1 MINSNEYVPVGIL
14 VIAAFATPIVP
25 WTILKLLDYM
35 LVNVFVVVALLM
47 AISYGPATGI
57 MALILAAM
65 LYMERNRQKVVYARM
80 KFTKIME
87 AKKDKDAQA
96 TVEEEGKPQ
105 ETVPV
110 VEFDEP
116 EDDNMIYLPGKST
129 GSDKFQ
135 RVPFSENLNDKEP
148 LPTVPIGAKSAPIFK
163 DYLH

>member
-1 MINSNEYVPVGIL
+1 MINSNEYVPVGAL

-25 WTILKLLDYM
+25 WSILKLLDYM
-35 LVNVFVVVALLM
+35 LINVFVVVALLM

-65 LYMERNRQKVVYARM
+65 LYMERNRQKVVYARV
-80 KFTKIME
+80 KFAKIME

-116 EDDNMIYLPGKST
+116 EADDMIYLPGKGT
-129 GSDKFQ
+129 GSDKFK
-135 RVPFSENLNDKEP
+135 RIPFSENLNDKEP

-163 DYLH
+163 DYLN

>member
-1 MINSNEYVPVGIL
+1 MINSNEYVPVGALIL
-14 VIAAFATPIVP
+14 VAFATPIVP

-35 LVNVFVVVALLM
+35 IVNVVVVVALLM
-47 AISYGPATGI
+47 AISHGPATGI

-65 LYMERNRQKVVYARM
+65 LYMERNRQKVAYARM

-87 AKKDKDAQA
+87 AKKDNQA
-96 TVEEEGKPQ
+96 TVEEEAKPQ

-110 VEFDEP
+110 VEFDQP
-116 EDDNMIYLPGKST
+116 EDDDMIYLPGKNT
-129 GSDKFQ
+129 GSNKFH

>member
-1 MINSNEYVPVGIL
+1 MINSNEYVPVGVL

-87 AKKDKDAQA
+87 AKKDNQA

-116 EDDNMIYLPGKST
+116 EDDNMIYLPGKGT

>member
-1 MINSNEYVPVGIL
+1 MINSNEYVPVGVL

-35 LVNVFVVVALLM
+35 LVNVFVVVALLI

-87 AKKDKDAQA
+87 AKKDNQA

-116 EDDNMIYLPGKST
+116 EDDNMIYLPGKGT

>member
-1 MINSNEYVPVGIL
+1 MINSNEYVPVGVL
-14 VIAAFATPIVP
+14 VIAAFATPVVP

-87 AKKDKDAQA
+87 AKKDNQA

-116 EDDNMIYLPGKST
+116 EDDNMIYLPGKGT
-129 GSDKFQ
+129 GSNKFQ
-135 RVPFSENLNDKEP
+135 RIPFSENLNDKEP

-163 DYLH
+163 DYLN